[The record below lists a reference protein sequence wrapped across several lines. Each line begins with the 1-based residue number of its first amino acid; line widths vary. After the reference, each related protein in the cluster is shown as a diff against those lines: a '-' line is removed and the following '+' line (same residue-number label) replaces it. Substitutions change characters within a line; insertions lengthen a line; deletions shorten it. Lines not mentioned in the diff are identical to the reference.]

1 MRTAQGMD
9 EEEGL
14 VPLTEVGLG
23 GGGVARRGRQT
34 SSSSTCVL
42 NSDLCGSAIEKVEL
56 LFKKSTKV
64 RRKLNK
70 CPLFCYWKKKKI
82 LVQNILRKT
91 CPDSLGYFVLF
102 PATG

>member
-9 EEEGL
+9 EEEEL

-42 NSDLCGSAIEKVEL
+42 NSEL
-56 LFKKSTKV
+56 
-64 RRKLNK
+64 
-70 CPLFCYWKKKKI
+70 
-82 LVQNILRKT
+82 T
-91 CPDSLGYFVLF
+91 CVYNC
-102 PATG
+102 AN